1 MGTRCRAVEQ
11 YLKKEAPHKHLIF
24 ILNKCDLV
32 PTWVAV
38 IPLIPPT
45 SFPFQEQSS
54 SQMFSQGPFV
64 FSIKVV
70 LLRLWNINTVSPR
83 RILVLR
89 VSPLD
94 TRSFSR
100 VESWLLRLDV
110 NSTSPLLVLKDTYLS
125 LFIFVLNSI
134 SRVELTGRPNG

>member
-24 ILNKCDLV
+24 VLNKCDLV

-38 IPLIPPT
+38 IPLIPH
-45 SFPFQEQSS
+45 FIPFQEQSS

-64 FSIKVV
+64 FSIKVD

-83 RILVLR
+83 RVLVLR

-134 SRVELTGRPNG
+134 SRVELTGRRNG